1 MIKISLE
8 DAETLG
14 LPESVE
20 MFKDLGYG
28 AYGLGVYHQMHC
40 LNRLRKAFHI
50 DHYYPD
56 EAREMV
62 LHHVGTLH
70 FPSQRPCLTRP
81 KGHCLD
87 VVRQSLLCHGD
98 TSLVYWWRQ
107 NFTYVDDSGTRRYA
121 EDYLHMN
128 TEERAKSA
136 FVRWDV
142 DVQCRDMDA
151 INAWVQTNQ
160 IENDKYGEIIVD

>member
-1 MIKISLE
+1 MSDK
-8 DAETLG
+8 T
-14 LPESVE
+14 
-20 MFKDLGYG
+20 
-28 AYGLGVYHQMHC
+28 
-40 LNRLRKAFHI
+40 
-50 DHYYPD
+50 
-56 EAREMV
+56 
-62 LHHVGTLH
+62 
-70 FPSQRPCLTRP
+70 

-107 NFTYVDDSGTRRYA
+107 NFTYVDDSGARRYA
-121 EDYLHMN
+121 EDYLRMN

-151 INAWVQTNQ
+151 INAWVQKNQ
-160 IENDKYGEIIVD
+160 IDNDKYGEIIVD